1 MNVPPPGK
9 PGAARGGL
17 WTALGVLILLLIW
30 ELAARAGGS
39 DMILPGPLP
48 VFRRFFLLI
57 RGASFRRAL
66 LHSFFRV
73 FLGLLIAV
81 PLGLALGVVTGLDAR
96 ARAFF
101 KPLFQIISATPVM
114 AVILIAFLWF
124 GQERTPVFTA
134 FLMVFPVMAATTSE
148 GIRVVDPK
156 LVELVN
162 LYAISRPRR
171 LQALYLPAIVPFIV
185 GGLRSALSLC
195 WKVVVAAEV
204 LVQPLRALGTG
215 MQRAKAQLETAELF
229 AWTAATVLAAAAA
242 QSLLTAALFLFSL
255 RPRSAGAPGFPF
267 PRLHKNPHTAAYPR
281 GPEP

>member
-1 MNVPPPGK
+1 MNFPLSGK
-9 PGAARGGL
+9 PGVPRSGL
-17 WTALGVLILLLIW
+17 WTFLGVLFLLLVW

-39 DMILPGPLP
+39 EMILPGPLP
-48 VFRRFFLLI
+48 VFRRFVPLI

-66 LHSFFRV
+66 AYSFVRV

-81 PLGLALGVVTGLDAR
+81 PLGLALGAITGLDAR

-101 KPLFQIISATPVM
+101 RPLFQIVSATPVM

-134 FLMVFPVMAATTSE
+134 FLIVFPVMAANTSE
-148 GIRVVDPK
+148 GIRVVDPR
-156 LVELVN
+156 LVELVRLYN
-162 LYAISRPRR
+162 LSRPRR
-171 LQALYLPAIVPFIV
+171 LWALYLPAIVPFIV
-185 GGLRSALSLC
+185 GGLRGALSLC

-242 QSLLTAALFLFSL
+242 QGLLTLALFVF
-255 RPRSAGAPGFPF
+255 RPRSAVFPF
-267 PRLHKNPHTAAYPR
+267 PCEKARGAA
-281 GPEP
+281 